1 MTKVFGIWILSNL
14 LNSTIFFS
22 KEFNEVHLWPI
33 KSITDRKHK
42 NLATMSCDDV
52 INESR
57 NRFACHD

>member
-14 LNSTIFFS
+14 LHSTIFFS
-22 KEFNEVHLWPI
+22 KEFNEVALI